1 MSEAQ
6 LRESNQKMLVQL
18 GYQDREEH
26 HQSRQTFSVDNHQSR
41 PRNSSQKSIGSNRY
55 QQLADDEDEGL
66 DYDTLTKINKDTE
79 SSFDAYDV
87 RQYPKDKRALVSQQD
102 NGLQVLFDNSI

>member
-1 MSEAQ
+1 M
-6 LRESNQKMLVQL
+6 
-18 GYQDREEH
+18 
-26 HQSRQTFSVDNHQSR
+26 
-41 PRNSSQKSIGSNRY
+41 
-55 QQLADDEDEGL
+55 ADDEDEGL

-79 SSFDAYDV
+79 SSFDAYDA